1 MNDGKPHI
9 IKPWPESFGQAP
21 ASPPPPGVVLGDDWN
36 DGYERKKD
44 TTVPS
49 LRKMFSGMQTPPTYL
64 HLRAHTA
71 GDIKRCGVEKFLD
84 ERWVEKDEILARA
97 PPPRGGC

>member
-1 MNDGKPHI
+1 
-9 IKPWPESFGQAP
+9 
-21 ASPPPPGVVLGDDWN
+21 
-36 DGYERKKD
+36 
-44 TTVPS
+44 
-49 LRKMFSGMQTPPTYL
+49 MQTPPTYL

-97 PPPRGGC
+97 PPPRGGRGGC